1 MILSDNIQPVHLSK
15 LPLPF
20 TIIKTRSHVLPGGWV
35 GSRMAL
41 LSAGSQRKV
50 DHLPFPST
58 AQT

>member
-20 TIIKTRSHVLPGGWV
+20 AVIKTRSHVLPGGWV